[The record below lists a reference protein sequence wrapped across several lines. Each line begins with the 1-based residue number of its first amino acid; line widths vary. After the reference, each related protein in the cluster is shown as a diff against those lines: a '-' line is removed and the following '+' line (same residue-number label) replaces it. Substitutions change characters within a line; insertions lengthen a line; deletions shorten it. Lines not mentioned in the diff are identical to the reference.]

1 MASSKKPAEAMSVT
15 KDYKYTQEIS
25 QMMFVF
31 GEVQDPLSETV
42 NLVEDIVRSQL
53 VELIIQARGLAIRR
67 GARYLSAEDLI
78 FLIRHDRGKVNR
90 LRTYLSWKDVRKH
103 AKDSDNAAGG
113 GGVEEAIEDGADDK
127 LAAKAQKI
135 TIKLP
140 WEITTLY
147 SEVLRQS
154 GREDED
160 EEDEDDIEAHEASIQ
175 RLKEADDATR
185 QMTRE
190 EYQHY
195 ADCRQATFTYRKA
208 KRFREFLNLPSH
220 LDLRSNDD
228 TVDIV
233 GFLAFEMVRSLTL
246 AGLTVKK
253 SLEEAYHRDDY
264 SSPVLGKRKA
274 NGVGGTDNMSPTT
287 TQNVRVIV
295 RLPYNR
301 PANQEDQIIDPPKN
315 GRNREPATAEGQTGK
330 ALPLI
335 LKSHCRIYCIGCMP
349 DIKKICADCKIY
361 PECRVLYLLMRLPVH
376 LLDPQETQR
385 HEALRDERQA
395 TASSSTLT
403 LQSPLARNPTHLQSG
418 SERRPSPPSSGED
431 EMDSDDD
438 EMLKE
443 EEAERVAEEQ
453 EALDKKLAEL
463 QKMITGDSLG
473 LVSVGRKQ
481 VRRIGQQGGEYSR
494 GRDDPNI
501 PSETHHNYH
510 KQRYNASLSSRSAR
524 LFTRDTFSYTR
535 FIATI
540 STAKISAV
548 KKTYVTDQVVES
560 SGFVPAQCFGPISSR
575 TWARIG
581 DISDTSLSASA
592 LDSAL
597 LSNIRGNGSK
607 FRFGTSYRSGAP
619 H

>member
-1 MASSKKPAEAMSVT
+1 MASAKKPGEATSTM

-31 GEVQDPLSETV
+31 GEVQDPLPETV

-113 GGVEEAIEDGADDK
+113 GGVEEALEDGADDK

-160 EEDEDDIEAHEASIQ
+160 EEDEDDLEAHAASIQ

-246 AGLTVKK
+246 AGLSVKK

-274 NGVGGTDNMSPTT
+274 NGMGGLAEKRRREDSPDRDEYTMPV
-287 TQNVRVIV
+287 NSLF
-295 RLPYNR
+295 LP
-301 PANQEDQIIDPPKN
+301 PPEA
-315 GRNREPATAEGQTGK
+315 RT
-330 ALPLI
+330 
-335 LKSHCRIYCIGCMP
+335 
-349 DIKKICADCKIY
+349 
-361 PECRVLYLLMRLPVH
+361 
-376 LLDPQETQR
+376 
-385 HEALRDERQA
+385 ALRPEHIQDAFSRMQGDWSHRRSA
-395 TASSSTLT
+395 GM
-403 LQSPLARNPTHLQSG
+403 RNWRG
-418 SERRPSPPSSGED
+418 
-431 EMDSDDD
+431 
-438 EMLKE
+438 
-443 EEAERVAEEQ
+443 
-453 EALDKKLAEL
+453 
-463 QKMITGDSLG
+463 G
-473 LVSVGRKQ
+473 LVRTRV
-481 VRRIGQQGGEYSR
+481 
-494 GRDDPNI
+494 
-501 PSETHHNYH
+501 
-510 KQRYNASLSSRSAR
+510 SL
-524 LFTRDTFSYTR
+524 
-535 FIATI
+535 I
-540 STAKISAV
+540 
-548 KKTYVTDQVVES
+548 
-560 SGFVPAQCFGPISSR
+560 
-575 TWARIG
+575 
-581 DISDTSLSASA
+581 
-592 LDSAL
+592 
-597 LSNIRGNGSK
+597 
-607 FRFGTSYRSGAP
+607 
-619 H
+619 